1 MGYFE
6 TLAKKA
12 REKKPGAAPASTGKE
27 KPSDDEEKKRVLLDS
42 YGDVKIYKDPK
53 EQILLYEIPVPHFK
67 GGEKTLIDSLVQIA
81 IGVMPPDVA
90 SLSDEEKRRR
100 YYNKVLEIIEKTP
113 ELNVPVNAKDFYASA
128 VVREMAGYS
137 LIDPLVADDNLE
149 EIMIIGPG
157 KPVYVFHRKYEM
169 LKTNVFFYDD
179 EDIRNLIERI
189 GRTVGRRIDTQVPML
204 DARLPDGTRVNATIP
219 PSSIDGSTLTLR
231 KFRRDPLSIIDLI
244 NFNTL
249 DFETGALLWMATDG
263 LGAYP
268 ANILVSGG
276 TASGKTTTLNCLCSF
291 VPNSERIVTIEDTAE
306 LNLPLEHWVRLEVRP
321 ASLEGSGE
329 ITMNDLVKNSIRMR
343 PDRIIVGEIRGEE
356 GYTMFN
362 AMNTG
367 HRGVMGT
374 VHANSAQETLVRL
387 ASPPISVPN
396 IMISSLNIVL
406 MQHRIHDR
414 RLGTLRRI
422 TEVAEVS
429 AGDPN
434 KPEIQVIYSWDPVK
448 DRIYPTGLPSVFF
461 DSLKRYTGLDDEGI
475 AKELK
480 ERESLLK
487 KMAQSGIRDMAEVC
501 KITQGYISRKKLSI

>member
-6 TLAKKA
+6 ALAKKA
-12 REKKPGAAPASTGKE
+12 KERKGGKPVPAERKQEQEAQG
-27 KPSDDEEKKRVLLDS
+27 EEKRVLLDS
-42 YGDVKIYKDPK
+42 YGDVKIYKDPS
-53 EQILLYEIPVPHFK
+53 EPILLYEIPSPHYK
-67 GGEKTLIDSLVQIA
+67 GGEKTLIDSLVEIA

-113 ELNVPVNAKDFYASA
+113 ELNVPVHVKDFYASA

-137 LIDPLVADDNLE
+137 LIDPLVADDSLE

-169 LKTNVFFYDD
+169 LKTNVVFYED

-189 GRTVGRRIDTQVPML
+189 GRAVGRRIDTQVPML

-231 KFRRDPLSIIDLI
+231 KFRHDPLSIVDLV

-249 DFETGALLWMATDG
+249 DFETAALWVATDG

-268 ANILVSGG
+268 ANVLVSGG
-276 TASGKTTTLNCLCSF
+276 TASGKTTTLNCLTSF
-291 VPNSERIVTIEDTAE
+291 VPNSERIVSIEDTAE

-321 ASLEGSGE
+321 ASLEGTGE

-387 ASPPISVPN
+387 ASPPINVPS

-422 TEVAEVS
+422 TEIAEVVS
-429 AGDPN
+429 SDPN
-434 KPEIQVIYSWDPVK
+434 NPEIQVIYAWDPVK
-448 DRIYPTGLPSVFF
+448 DKIRPTGLQSVFF
-461 DSLKRYTGLDDEGI
+461 DALKKYTGLDDEGI

-480 ERESLLK
+480 ERETVLHKL
-487 KMAQSGIRDMAEVC
+487 AQSGIRDMPEVC
-501 KITQGYISRKKLSI
+501 KVTQSFVSRRKLSI